1 MRCNRLR
8 KGEAIEGKDNKS
20 ARKISR
26 ADDKHN
32 KSQFRSFIY
41 ATPGIIWRRILCAHT
56 RGTTAAPRH
65 AGSTV
70 DAHEWR
76 HLQGHKSKRRTKVP
90 DTAVM
95 FPGETV
101 WSSFDSFKANSC
113 ALPSGVRQFQTYGS
127 ICTSPNRAACY
138 VRTKFQDCR
147 LFRDKFLANSRE
159 LRARESSRNNIA
171 LYRGC
176 PI

>member
-1 MRCNRLR
+1 MTARAFFQWHVDSILFHKIIEFHIWLSTKIFISLYRLWQFMLWKLILFPLYKR
-8 KGEAIEGKDNKS
+8 NFAPGHANTLQRGATGRGRTRRPKAKIINQ
-20 ARKISR
+20 RKISR

-56 RGTTAAPRH
+56 RGTA
-65 AGSTV
+65 

-95 FPGETV
+95 FPGET
-101 WSSFDSFKANSC
+101 
-113 ALPSGVRQFQTYGS
+113 G
-127 ICTSPNRAACY
+127 
-138 VRTKFQDCR
+138 
-147 LFRDKFLANSRE
+147 
-159 LRARESSRNNIA
+159 
-171 LYRGC
+171 
-176 PI
+176 

>member
-1 MRCNRLR
+1 M
-8 KGEAIEGKDNKS
+8 
-20 ARKISR
+20 
-26 ADDKHN
+26 
-32 KSQFRSFIY
+32 
-41 ATPGIIWRRILCAHT
+41 HT
-56 RGTTAAPRH
+56 RGVPPRRAAPGVQWTH
-65 AGSTV
+65 TSDVTYKDINQSG
-70 DAHEWR
+70 
-76 HLQGHKSKRRTKVP
+76 RTKVP

-138 VRTKFQDCR
+138 VRTKFRDCR
-147 LFRDKFLANSRE
+147 LFRDKFLANSGE

-176 PI
+176 PIQRDRSVIVRREKRTL

>member
-8 KGEAIEGKDNKS
+8 KGEATEGKDNKS

-56 RGTTAAPRH
+56 RGTTAPRR

-76 HLQGHKSKRRTKVP
+76 HLQGHKSKRTDESPGYGCDVP
-90 DTAVM
+90 RGNCLVL
-95 FPGETV
+95 FWLIQGEFV
-101 WSSFDSFKANSC
+101 RASIRRAPISN
-113 ALPSGVRQFQTYGS
+113 VRQYMYESKPRGML
-127 ICTSPNRAACY
+127 CA
-138 VRTKFQDCR
+138 
-147 LFRDKFLANSRE
+147 DKVSGLSVISR
-159 LRARESSRNNIA
+159 
-171 LYRGC
+171 
-176 PI
+176 

>member
-1 MRCNRLR
+1 MLIKINVIPSRKRNFRRGSEKYFTMRIGNRPR
-8 KGEAIEGKDNKS
+8 KEATEGKDNKS

-56 RGTTAAPRH
+56 RGTTPGVRQTH
-65 AGSTV
+65 T
-70 DAHEWR
+70 EWR

-101 WSSFDSFKANSC
+101 YLGSSFDSFKANSC
-113 ALPSGVRQFQTYGS
+113 ALPFDVRQFQM
-127 ICTSPNRAACY
+127 Y
-138 VRTKFQDCR
+138 VRQRTYESKPR
-147 LFRDKFLANSRE
+147 GMSRADKVSGLSVISR
-159 LRARESSRNNIA
+159 
-171 LYRGC
+171 
-176 PI
+176 